1 MFFSRLFF
9 VWLLIYSVE
18 SPALDIYQAAQQ
30 GDAQAQNNLGFVLL
44 MGQGVPRNEQAASY
58 WFHQAATQGH
68 AQAQNNLGVLYLE
81 GNGVTQDYATAIKWF
96 CAAAKQ
102 SFSEAQRNLQNLNAR
117 CDSEIPNILEKN
129 RVHREFVTAQSENLQ
144 ARYAAIDAHVLNTPP
159 QVTYS
164 VQELAA
170 YLVEPAQNDY
180 EKARAI
186 YRWVTANVAY
196 DAKSYFAGHCRND
209 SAQKVLRERKAVC
222 SGYANLFEEL
232 GKSVGL
238 NVRKVEGMATTN
250 GFSGGHAWNQI
261 HIDGNTYWTD
271 STWGAGYLDEQ
282 AQRFIPSFNED
293 YFLVSPQKLASTHHI

>member
-9 VWLLIYSVE
+9 VLLLIYSVK

-30 GDAQAQNNLGFVLL
+30 GDAQAQNNLGFILL

-81 GNGVTQDYATAIKWF
+81 GKGVTQDYAAAVKWF

-102 SFSEAQRNLQNLNAR
+102 SFSEAQRNLQNLNTR
-117 CDSEIPNILEKN
+117 CDLEIPSIPEKN
-129 RVHREFVTAQSENLQ
+129 IIYRKSLVSENPQ
-144 ARYAAIDAHVLNTPP
+144 EGYAMIDAHVLNTPP
-159 QVTYS
+159 QVTQS

-261 HIDGNTYWTD
+261 HINGNTYWTD

-293 YFLVSPQKLASTHHI
+293 YFLVPPQKLASTHRIQ